1 MVFTELNN
9 LLLINNVDV
18 YATYKVFLAEE
29 KMGDHTNMEA
39 LLKPSSMKTNTAV
52 DIREQAGEKYSADL
66 KPVNQARD
74 ITLYFI
80 CHGDSKADFLNN
92 YKSFIAFIKAGKTN
106 TGWLDLKV
114 TELDTVFKI
123 FVVECSEYSQLTYLD
138 DDLVAARFKVKFREP
153 QPAI

>member
-1 MVFTELNN
+1 MVFEELNN

-18 YATYKVFLAEE
+18 YATYKVFLTEE
-29 KMGDHTNMEA
+29 KIGDHTNMEA

-114 TELDTVFKI
+114 AELDTVFKI

>member
-92 YKSFIAFIKAGKTN
+92 YKSFIAFIKAGKLN

-114 TELDTVFKI
+114 AELETVFKI
-123 FVVECSEYSQLTYLD
+123 FVLECSEYSQLTYLD

-153 QPAI
+153 QPVI

>member
-114 TELDTVFKI
+114 AELDTVFKI